1 MAPKNKAQKMSMS
14 TFLADESLG
23 SWADEME
30 DMPLP
35 SQPLSSTF
43 QRRPMGGETSY
54 GAGPTGGFERE
65 RGGYA
70 VREPLDLP
78 TQPPYTCHVGN
89 LSFEATE
96 ADISELFAGC
106 GVTNVRVVED
116 KLTKAPKGFGYV
128 EFETVDGLQKA
139 LDLSGSSLQGRS
151 IRTSVAEPPKESRME
166 GKDLDWS
173 RRGPLPELPQSRVPD
188 RSTFGRGMDPAI
200 DAGADRGPRRSNFE
214 SDGKPRDFNNWER
227 KGPLSPSAG
236 GPPREGGR
244 PSSNDGPGSSFRRNE
259 AAWGEG
265 RSQDEGS
272 RPPRPEHVRPEPTPT
287 AADMDNQWRA
297 RMRPDDAPKEQ
308 PTSPASPSA
317 TPAAPAAP
325 ASRPKLNLTKRT
337 VSENPTTPTS
347 GGDSKASP
355 FGAARPIDTATRERQ
370 VEERRQLAIR
380 QKQEAAD
387 KAKAEKA
394 EKHAEK
400 QKQLKDAAPPVDH
413 NGKDV
418 LETPKGGGNFEI
430 LQRAGEDGE
439 VIAEKETE
447 ETAAAPA
454 EAQKETT
461 NGTWRTPAPEA
472 GATGGDDEGWSTVS
486 VGKRNNR
493 RGQTGRGF
501 A

>member
-35 SQPLSSTF
+35 STVAPQVIWHSAPAPLAVSSASVVDM
-43 QRRPMGGETSY
+43 PSGS
-54 GAGPTGGFERE
+54 
-65 RGGYA
+65 
-70 VREPLDLP
+70 LLISP
-78 TQPPYTCHVGN
+78 TQPPYTCHIGN
-89 LSFEATE
+89 LSFESTD
-96 ADISELFAGC
+96 ADISEFFAGC
-106 GVTNVRVVED
+106 GVTSVRLVED

-128 EFETVDGLQKA
+128 EFETVEGLQKA
-139 LDLSGSSLQGRS
+139 LDLSGSSFQGRS
-151 IRTSVAEPPKESRME
+151 IRTSVAEPPKESRLE

-173 RRGPLPELPQSRVPD
+173 RRGPLPELPQRRAPE
-188 RSTFGRGMDPAI
+188 RSSFGRGMDAGS
-200 DAGADRGPRRSNFE
+200 DAGSDRGGRRSNFE

-244 PSSNDGPGSSFRRNE
+244 EHSNDGPGSSFRRTE

-297 RMRPDDAPKEQ
+297 RMRPDETPKE
-308 PTSPASPSA
+308 PISPASPSA
-317 TPAAPAAP
+317 TPA
-325 ASRPKLNLTKRT
+325 RT
-337 VSENPTTPTS
+337 PPPTS
-347 GGDSKASP
+347 ASSDSKASP

-394 EKHAEK
+394 EKFAEK
-400 QKQLKDAAPPVDH
+400 QKQLKESAPAVDH
-413 NGKDV
+413 NGKDA

-439 VIAEKETE
+439 LTADQETE
-447 ETAAAPA
+447 ETTAAAPV
-454 EAQKETT
+454 EAKKAPA
-461 NGTWRTPAPEA
+461 NGWRAPAPAPEA
-472 GATGGDDEGWSTVS
+472 GAGAGAGGEEEGWSTVS
-486 VGKRNNR
+486 VNKRNNR

>member
-35 SQPLSSTF
+35 SSIPAFDIYL
-43 QRRPMGGETSY
+43 RPSPRG
-54 GAGPTGGFERE
+54 RE

-89 LSFEATE
+89 LSFESTE
-96 ADISELFAGC
+96 ADISELFSAC
-106 GVTNVRVVED
+106 GVTSVRLVED

-128 EFETVDGLQKA
+128 EFETVEGLQKA

-151 IRTSVAEPPKESRME
+151 IRTSVAEPPKESRLE

-173 RRGPLPELPQSRVPD
+173 RRGPLPELPQRRAPE
-188 RSTFGRGMDPAI
+188 RSSFGRGMGGGS
-200 DAGADRGPRRSNFE
+200 DAGSDHGGRRSNFE

-244 PSSNDGPGSSFRRNE
+244 EHSNDGPGSSFRRTE

-287 AADMDNQWRA
+287 AADMDNQWRE
-297 RMRPDDAPKEQ
+297 PI
-308 PTSPASPSA
+308 SPASPSA
-317 TPAAPAAP
+317 TPAVPAAP
-325 ASRPKLNLTKRT
+325 AGRPKLNLTKRT
-337 VSENPTTPTS
+337 VSENPTPTS
-347 GGDSKASP
+347 ATSDSKASP

-370 VEERRQLAIR
+370 VEEKRQLAIR
-380 QKQEAAD
+380 QKQEAAE

-394 EKHAEK
+394 EKFAEK
-400 QKQLKDAAPPVDH
+400 QKQLKEAAPAVDH
-413 NGKDV
+413 NGKDA
-418 LETPKGGGNFEI
+418 LETPKGGGNFE
-430 LQRAGEDGE
+430 RRR
-439 VIAEKETE
+439 ETA
-447 ETAAAPA
+447 AAAPA
-454 EAQKETT
+454 ETKKPSA
-461 NGTWRTPAPEA
+461 NGWRAPAAEA
-472 GATGGDDEGWSTVS
+472 GAGGDDEGWSTVS
-486 VGKRNNR
+486 VNKRNKG

>member
-1 MAPKNKAQKMSMS
+1 MYKRQ
-14 TFLADESLG
+14 
-23 SWADEME
+23 
-30 DMPLP
+30 
-35 SQPLSSTF
+35 
-43 QRRPMGGETSY
+43 
-54 GAGPTGGFERE
+54 
-65 RGGYA
+65 
-70 VREPLDLP
+70 
-78 TQPPYTCHVGN
+78 
-89 LSFEATE
+89 
-96 ADISELFAGC
+96 
-106 GVTNVRVVED
+106 
-116 KLTKAPKGFGYV
+116 
-128 EFETVDGLQKA
+128 
-139 LDLSGSSLQGRS
+139 
-151 IRTSVAEPPKESRME
+151 
-166 GKDLDWS
+166 
-173 RRGPLPELPQSRVPD
+173 
-188 RSTFGRGMDPAI
+188 
-200 DAGADRGPRRSNFE
+200 
-214 SDGKPRDFNNWER
+214 
-227 KGPLSPSAG
+227 
-236 GPPREGGR
+236 
-244 PSSNDGPGSSFRRNE
+244 
-259 AAWGEG
+259 
-265 RSQDEGS
+265 
-272 RPPRPEHVRPEPTPT
+272 
-287 AADMDNQWRA
+287 
-297 RMRPDDAPKEQ
+297 
-308 PTSPASPSA
+308 PSA

>member
-35 SQPLSSTF
+35 STQPLTSTF
-43 QRRPMGGETSY
+43 NRRPAGDMGY
-54 GAGPTGGFERE
+54 GSGSGGF
-65 RGGYA
+65 GMMPPA
-70 VREPLDLP
+70 PDI
-78 TQPPYTCHVGN
+78 QNIPPYTCHVGN
-89 LSFEATE
+89 LSFEATD
-96 ADISELFAGC
+96 ADISEFFSGC
-106 GVTNVRVVED
+106 GVTSVRLVED

-128 EFETVDGLQKA
+128 EFETVEGLKKA
-139 LDLSGSSLQGRS
+139 LDLSGSSFQGRS
-151 IRTSVAEPPKESRME
+151 IRTSVAEPPKESRLE

-173 RRGPLPELPQSRVPD
+173 RRGPLPELPQRRVPD
-188 RSTFGRGMDPAI
+188 RSSFGRGMDAGS
-200 DAGADRGPRRSNFE
+200 DAGSDRGGRRSNFE

-236 GPPREGGR
+236 PPREGGR
-244 PSSNDGPGSSFRRNE
+244 EHSHDGPGSSFRRSE

-297 RMRPDDAPKEQ
+297 RMRPDETPKE
-308 PTSPASPSA
+308 PTPASPSA

-325 ASRPKLNLTKRT
+325 ATRPKLNLTKRT
-337 VSENPTTPTS
+337 VSENPTPTS
-347 GGDSKASP
+347 ASSDSKASP

-380 QKQEAAD
+380 QKQEAAE

-394 EKHAEK
+394 EKFAEK
-400 QKQLKDAAPPVDH
+400 QRQAKEAAPAVDH

-430 LQRAGEDGE
+430 LQRASEDGE
-439 VIAEKETE
+439 LTAENETE
-447 ETAAAPA
+447 ETAPAAPV
-454 EAQKETT
+454 EAKKASA
-461 NGTWRTPAPEA
+461 NGWRAPAPEA
-472 GATGGDDEGWSTVS
+472 GAAGDEEGWSTVS
-486 VGKRNNR
+486 VNKRNNR

>member
-1 MAPKNKAQKMSMS
+1 MAPKAKSQKMSMGA
-14 TFLADESLG
+14 FLADESLG

-35 SQPLSSTF
+35 STQPLTSTF
-43 QRRPMGGETSY
+43 NRRPAGGDMFGS
-54 GAGPTGGFERE
+54 GPGGFERE

-96 ADISELFAGC
+96 ADISDLFAGC

-128 EFETVDGLQKA
+128 EFETVEGLQKA

-166 GKDLDWS
+166 GRDLDWS
-173 RRGPLPELPQSRVPD
+173 RRGPLPDLPQRRAPE
-188 RSTFGRGMDPAI
+188 RSSFGRGMDAAS
-200 DAGADRGPRRSNFE
+200 DAGSDRGGRRSNFE

-227 KGPLSPSAG
+227 KGPLSPPA
-236 GPPREGGR
+236 GPPREGR
-244 PSSNDGPGSSFRRNE
+244 PTSNDGPNSGFRRNE

-297 RMRPDDAPKEQ
+297 RMRPDETPKE

-317 TPAAPAAP
+317 TPAAPAT
-325 ASRPKLNLTKRT
+325 RPKLNLQKR
-337 VSENPTTPTS
+337 STPTETAAS
-347 GGDSKASP
+347 TASTGDSKASP

-380 QKQEAAD
+380 QKKEADD

-394 EKHAEK
+394 EKQKTAKEEK
-400 QKQLKDAAPPVDH
+400 STTAVDH
-413 NGKDV
+413 NGKDA

-430 LQRAGEDGE
+430 LRRSGEDESGMSADKEPEE
-439 VIAEKETE
+439 V
-447 ETAAAPA
+447 AAPA
-454 EAQKETT
+454 EAEKETT
-461 NGTWRTPAPEA
+461 NGNWRAPAGEA
-472 GATGGDDEGWSTVS
+472 APAGDDEGWSTVT
-486 VGKRNNR
+486 VGKQRNAR

>member
-35 SQPLSSTF
+35 SQPLTSTF
-43 QRRPMGGETSY
+43 NRRP
-54 GAGPTGGFERE
+54 AGDSAFGSGSGGFERE

-89 LSFEATE
+89 LSFESTE
-96 ADISELFAGC
+96 ADISELFSAC
-106 GVTNVRVVED
+106 GVTSVRLVED

-128 EFETVDGLQKA
+128 EFETVEGLQKA

-151 IRTSVAEPPKESRME
+151 IRTSVAEPPKESRLE

-173 RRGPLPELPQSRVPD
+173 RRGPLPELPQRRAPE
-188 RSTFGRGMDPAI
+188 RSSFGRGMDAGS
-200 DAGADRGPRRSNFE
+200 DAGTDGGRRSNFE

-244 PSSNDGPGSSFRRNE
+244 EHSNDGPGSSFRRNE

-297 RMRPDDAPKEQ
+297 RMRPDETPKE
-308 PTSPASPSA
+308 PISPASPSA
-317 TPAAPAAP
+317 TPAVPAAP
-325 ASRPKLNLTKRT
+325 AGRPKLNLTKRT
-337 VSENPTTPTS
+337 VTETSTPTS
-347 GGDSKASP
+347 ASGDSKASP

-370 VEERRQLAIR
+370 VEEKRQLALR
-380 QKQEAAD
+380 QKQEAAE

-394 EKHAEK
+394 EKFAEK
-400 QKQLKDAAPPVDH
+400 QKQAKEAAPAVDH
-413 NGKDV
+413 NGRDV
-418 LETPKGGGNFEI
+418 LETPKGGSNFEI

-439 VIAEKETE
+439 LTADKETE
-447 ETAAAPA
+447 ETAAPAPV
-454 EAQKETT
+454 ETKKASA
-461 NGTWRTPAPEA
+461 NGWRSPAPEA
-472 GATGGDDEGWSTVS
+472 GAAAGGDDEGWSTVS
-486 VGKRNNR
+486 VNKRNKG

>member
-1 MAPKNKAQKMSMS
+1 MAPKVKAQKMSVS

-35 SQPLSSTF
+35 STQPLTSTF
-43 QRRPMGGETSY
+43 SRRP
-54 GAGPTGGFERE
+54 AGDSAFGSGSGSGGFERE

-89 LSFEATE
+89 LSFESTD
-96 ADISELFAGC
+96 ADISEFFAGC
-106 GVTNVRVVED
+106 GVTNVRLVED

-128 EFETVDGLQKA
+128 EFETVEGLQKA
-139 LDLSGSSLQGRS
+139 LDLSGSSFQGRS
-151 IRTSVAEPPKESRME
+151 IRTSVAEPPKESRLE

-173 RRGPLPELPQSRVPD
+173 RRGPLPELPQRRVPE
-188 RSTFGRGMDPAI
+188 RSNFGRGI
-200 DAGADRGPRRSNFE
+200 DAGSDAGSDRGGRRSNFE

-244 PSSNDGPGSSFRRNE
+244 EHSNDGPSSSFRRNE

-265 RSQDEGS
+265 RTQDEGS

-297 RMRPDDAPKEQ
+297 RMRPDETPKE
-308 PTSPASPSA
+308 PISPVSPLCH
-317 TPAAPAAP
+317 PCQ
-325 ASRPKLNLTKRT
+325 
-337 VSENPTTPTS
+337 NPTPTS
-347 GGDSKASP
+347 ASSDSKASP

-380 QKQEAAD
+380 QKQEAAE

-394 EKHAEK
+394 EKFAEK
-400 QKQLKDAAPPVDH
+400 QKQLKESAPAVDH

-439 VIAEKETE
+439 LTAGKETE
-447 ETAAAPA
+447 ETAAAAPV
-454 EAQKETT
+454 EAKKPSA
-461 NGTWRTPAPEA
+461 NGWRAPAPEA
-472 GATGGDDEGWSTVS
+472 GAGGDDEGWSTVS
-486 VGKRNNR
+486 VNKRNNR

>member
-1 MAPKNKAQKMSMS
+1 
-14 TFLADESLG
+14 
-23 SWADEME
+23 
-30 DMPLP
+30 
-35 SQPLSSTF
+35 
-43 QRRPMGGETSY
+43 
-54 GAGPTGGFERE
+54 
-65 RGGYA
+65 
-70 VREPLDLP
+70 
-78 TQPPYTCHVGN
+78 
-89 LSFEATE
+89 
-96 ADISELFAGC
+96 
-106 GVTNVRVVED
+106 
-116 KLTKAPKGFGYV
+116 
-128 EFETVDGLQKA
+128 
-139 LDLSGSSLQGRS
+139 
-151 IRTSVAEPPKESRME
+151 ME

-173 RRGPLPELPQSRVPD
+173 RRGPLPELPQARVPE
-188 RSTFGRGMDPAI
+188 RSSFGRGMDAGS
-200 DAGADRGPRRSNFE
+200 DAGGDRPRRSNFE
-214 SDGKPRDFNNWER
+214 SDGKPRDFGNWER

-244 PSSNDGPGSSFRRNE
+244 PSSNDGPGSSFRRND

-337 VSENPTTPTS
+337 VSENPATATS

-380 QKQEAAD
+380 QKQEATE

-430 LQRAGEDGE
+430 LQRAEDGDMP
-439 VIAEKETE
+439 AEKETE

-454 EAQKETT
+454 EAQKEAA
-461 NGTWRTPAPEA
+461 NGWRAPAGEA
-472 GATGGDDEGWSTVS
+472 SAGGDDEGWSTVS
-486 VGKRNNR
+486 VKQRNNR

>member
-1 MAPKNKAQKMSMS
+1 MAPKSKAQKMSVS

-30 DMPLP
+30 DMPL
-35 SQPLSSTF
+35 SSTTQPLSSTF
-43 QRRPMGGETSY
+43 RRPTGDMGY
-54 GAGPTGGFERE
+54 GSSSGGFERE

-106 GVTNVRVVED
+106 GVTNVRIVDD

-128 EFETVDGLQKA
+128 EFETVEGLQKA
-139 LDLSGSSLQGRS
+139 LDLSGSTLQGRS

-173 RRGPLPELPQSRVPD
+173 RRGPLPELPQRRVPD
-188 RSTFGRGMDPAI
+188 RSSFGRGMDAGS
-200 DAGADRGPRRSNFE
+200 DAGSDRGGRRSNFE
-214 SDGKPRDFNNWER
+214 SDGKPRDYNNWER

-236 GPPREGGR
+236 GPAREGR
-244 PSSNDGPGSSFRRNE
+244 PNSNEGPGSSFRRTE

-265 RSQDEGS
+265 RSQDGGS

-287 AADMDNQWRA
+287 AADLDNQWRA
-297 RMRPDDAPKEQ
+297 RMRPDEAPKESV
-308 PTSPASPSA
+308 SPASPSA
-317 TPAAPAAP
+317 TPAVPAAP
-325 ASRPKLNLTKRT
+325 AGRPKLNLTKRT
-337 VSENPTTPTS
+337 VSETPS
-347 GGDSKASP
+347 APASSASDSKASP

-370 VEERRQLAIR
+370 VEEKRQLAIR
-380 QKQEAAD
+380 QKQEAAE

-394 EKHAEK
+394 ERAAEK
-400 QKQLKDAAPPVDH
+400 QKQAKQSAP
-413 NGKDV
+413 
-418 LETPKGGGNFEI
+418 LWT
-430 LQRAGEDGE
+430 
-439 VIAEKETE
+439 T
-447 ETAAAPA
+447 TARMPSRPPA
-454 EAQKETT
+454 EAEEAPAATPAEAKKET
-461 NGTWRTPAPEA
+461 NGWRAPAAEA
-472 GATGGDDEGWSTVS
+472 GAAAGGDDEGWSTVS
-486 VGKRNNR
+486 VNKRNNR

>member
-1 MAPKNKAQKMSMS
+1 
-14 TFLADESLG
+14 
-23 SWADEME
+23 
-30 DMPLP
+30 
-35 SQPLSSTF
+35 
-43 QRRPMGGETSY
+43 
-54 GAGPTGGFERE
+54 
-65 RGGYA
+65 
-70 VREPLDLP
+70 
-78 TQPPYTCHVGN
+78 
-89 LSFEATE
+89 
-96 ADISELFAGC
+96 
-106 GVTNVRVVED
+106 
-116 KLTKAPKGFGYV
+116 
-128 EFETVDGLQKA
+128 
-139 LDLSGSSLQGRS
+139 
-151 IRTSVAEPPKESRME
+151 ME

-173 RRGPLPELPQSRVPD
+173 RRGPLPELPQRRVPD
-188 RSTFGRGMDPAI
+188 RSSFGRSMDAAS
-200 DAGADRGPRRSNFE
+200 DAASDHGGRRSNFE

-236 GPPREGGR
+236 APREGGR
-244 PSSNDGPGSSFRRNE
+244 PTSDDGPGSSFRRNE

-297 RMRPDDAPKEQ
+297 RMRPDEAPKEQ
-308 PTSPASPSA
+308 PASPASPSA

-380 QKQEAAD
+380 QKQEAAE

-400 QKQLKDAAPPVDH
+400 QKQLKEAAPPVDH

-430 LQRAGEDGE
+430 LQRTGEEGDMTTD
-439 VIAEKETE
+439 KETE
-447 ETAAAPA
+447 AKETAAAPA
-454 EAQKETT
+454 EAQKETP
-461 NGTWRTPAPEA
+461 NGNWRAPATEA
-472 GATGGDDEGWSTVS
+472 GAAAGAGGDDEGWSTVS
-486 VGKRNNR
+486 VKQRSNR

>member
-35 SQPLSSTF
+35 STQPLSSTF
-43 QRRPMGGETSY
+43 NRRPMGDMGY
-54 GAGPTGGFERE
+54 GSSSGGFERE

-128 EFETVDGLQKA
+128 EFETVEGLQKA

-173 RRGPLPELPQSRVPD
+173 RRGPLPDIPQRRVPE
-188 RSTFGRGMDPAI
+188 RSSFGRGMDAGS
-200 DAGADRGPRRSNFE
+200 DAGSERGGRRSNFE

-236 GPPREGGR
+236 APREGGR
-244 PSSNDGPGSSFRRNE
+244 SNSTEGAGPGSSFRRNE

-297 RMRPDDAPKEQ
+297 RMRPDETPKE

-317 TPAAPAAP
+317 TPAVPVAPAG
-325 ASRPKLNLTKRT
+325 RPKLNLTKRT
-337 VSENPTTPTS
+337 VSENPSVATS
-347 GGDSKASP
+347 AGSDSKASP

-380 QKQEAAD
+380 QKQEAAE

-394 EKHAEK
+394 EKFAEK
-400 QKQLKDAAPPVDH
+400 QKQAKDAAPAVDH

-418 LETPKGGGNFEI
+418 LETPRGGGNFEV
-430 LQRAGEDGE
+430 LQRAGEDGDM
-439 VIAEKETE
+439 ATDKEAE
-447 ETAAAPA
+447 ETAAAAPA
-454 EAQKETT
+454 EAKKEIA
-461 NGTWRTPAPEA
+461 NGWRTPAAEA
-472 GATGGDDEGWSTVS
+472 GAGGDDEGWSTVS
-486 VGKRNNR
+486 VNKRNNR